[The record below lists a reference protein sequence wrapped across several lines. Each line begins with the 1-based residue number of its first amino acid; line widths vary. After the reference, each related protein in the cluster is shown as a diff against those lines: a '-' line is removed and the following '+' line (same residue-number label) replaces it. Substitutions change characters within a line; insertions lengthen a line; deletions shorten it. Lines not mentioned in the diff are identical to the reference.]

1 MGKSTKKRQTAEA
14 AEEEHFS
21 QFFASK
27 KNSGKT
33 YRGVIKSRD
42 IVPKYVRNYRH
53 KQIRDY
59 DNWTYK
65 GKSKRIEKQQI
76 ELIRH
81 MFANYRVPR
90 FLEKAFISEDCDI
103 IKKFGPWY
111 IATAQ
116 GESLYKACTRGLLT
130 KKETHYFLQA
140 PDELSVEQAIWW
152 ARAIAESNDIGVA
165 RRIALSSIGRRSI
178 DSDFWID
185 IQQFFANNPVQ
196 IKELDELV
204 DYIASTQAE
213 NTNWSIKK
221 RSLEAIRRQ
230 SEKWHR
236 DMIKLRHIGGG
247 SWDGM
252 DIPVWKGKTGK
263 FDYDPKKNTQ
273 IEWTV
278 FEILTGNEL
287 AREGNKMR
295 HCVSGY
301 KPRCMKGD
309 CAIFAMRSSTMLC
322 SNRRQ
327 LTIEVI
333 PNRKAVTQVRGLA
346 NRLPKPQEK
355 AVLQKWANARG
366 LVVNLWY

>member
-1 MGKSTKKRQTAEA
+1 MGKSTKKRQMEEA
-14 AEEEHFS
+14 AEEEQFS

-33 YRGVIKSRD
+33 YRGVIKSAD
-42 IVPKYVRNYRH
+42 IIPKYLRQYSH
-53 KQIRDY
+53 QEIRDY

-76 ELIRH
+76 ELIRY
-81 MFANYRVPR
+81 MFAAYRVPR
-90 FLEKAFISEDCDI
+90 FLENAFISEERETVSMY
-103 IKKFGPWY
+103 GPWY
-111 IATAQ
+111 ITAAQ
-116 GESLYKACTRGLLT
+116 GGSLYKTCTRGLLT

-140 PDELSVEQAIWW
+140 PDELSIHQAIWW
-152 ARAIAESNDIGVA
+152 ARAVAESNDIGIA
-165 RRIALSSIGRRSI
+165 RRIALSSIGRRAT
-178 DSDFWID
+178 DSDFWVD
-185 IQQFFANNPVQ
+185 VQRFFANNPVQ

-204 DYIASTQAE
+204 DYIASARAE
-213 NTNWSIKK
+213 NAKWTIKK
-221 RSLEAIRRQ
+221 RSLEAVRRQ

-252 DIPVWKGKTGK
+252 DVPIWKGKTGK
-263 FDYDPKKNTQ
+263 FNHDPKKNTQ

-309 CAIFAMRSSTMLC
+309 CAIFTMRTSTMLY
-322 SNRRQ
+322 NDRRQ
-327 LTIEVI
+327 VTIEVD
-333 PNRKAVTQVRGLA
+333 PSRKTVTQARGLA
-346 NRLPKPQEK
+346 NRIPKPQEK

-366 LVVNLWY
+366 LKVNLWY